1 MSKSKNKQPTGFTLI
16 ETMIAFAVLT
26 AGIITIATVF
36 PLGININKSAERETV
51 AMHLAQA
58 KVEELFS
65 LGYDNVATGTIESR
79 ARLSDDNANPFYH
92 YERETIVSYINE
104 DLATTTTDTGMKQ
117 ANVNMYWTNPVN
129 QASQSESLIIIIS
142 RR

>member
-1 MSKSKNKQPTGFTLI
+1 MSKSKNNQLGFTIL
-16 ETMIAFAVLT
+16 ETLIAFAILT
-26 AGIITIATVF
+26 AGIITIAAVF
-36 PLGININKSAERETV
+36 PLGININKSAERKTV

-65 LGYDNVATGTIESR
+65 IGYDNITTGTIENR
-79 ARLSDDNANPFYH
+79 QRLSDDSANPFYH
-92 YERETIVSYINE
+92 YERETNVSYVDE

-117 ANVNMYWTNPVN
+117 ATVNMYWPDPLHGTTTGD
-129 QASQSESLIIIIS
+129 SLIIIIS